1 MTDIDEILDLT
12 PTDLHYLVQG
22 VKLKRLDD
30 IQRELENESLRMK
43 MSASND
49 KGKPLYKNIKEIF
62 DYDKEVKKVLQEDN
76 KFTVSAETVNAFAK
90 SKNYAEEL
98 VNKRFAFT
106 AREETVNE

>member
-1 MTDIDEILDLT
+1 MTNIDEILDLT

-22 VKLKRLDD
+22 IKLKRLDD

-62 DYDKEVKKVLQEDN
+62 DYDKEVKKILQEDN

-98 VNKRFAFT
+98 LNKRFGFA

>member
-1 MTDIDEILDLT
+1 MTNIDEILDLT

-22 VKLKRLDD
+22 IKLKRLDD

-49 KGKPLYKNIKEIF
+49 KGKPVYKNIKEIF

-98 VNKRFAFT
+98 LNKRFEFT
-106 AREETVNE
+106 AGKETVNE